1 MTVQAPLLSKPFCLV
16 YDIDILMCYRFF
28 HNTGAVTGVFLIV
41 GLAAATICLWIFFFI
56 RRRRRRRRIEHASE
70 VSATL
75 AAAGYNRAPIDDEDL
90 GPGPGMRQRFG
101 SFSSQPTISTPIT
114 DEERAVDPTVPTAN
128 LYDPYAEFGRPVAG
142 SGYMP
147 ARSESPSLYSRD
159 RRAEGSSYTS
169 GGSRPGGSHVPLH
182 STGSADQLLSGGIP
196 PHAIP
201 EPFPISSPMVPPRNP
216 KRQEVQSQ
224 DSSNVSGSQNP
235 FDQPPPDYRGRGVAG
250 GDQKR

>member
-1 MTVQAPLLSKPFCLV
+1 
-16 YDIDILMCYRFF
+16 MCYRFF
-28 HNTGAVTGVFLIV
+28 HNTGAVAGVFLIV

-56 RRRRRRRRIEHASE
+56 RRRRRRRRIDHASE

-101 SFSSQPTISTPIT
+101 SFSSHPTISTPIT
-114 DEERAVDPTVPTAN
+114 DEERAGEAPGPTN
-128 LYDPYAEFGRPVAG
+128 LYDPYAEYGRPVAG
-142 SGYMP
+142 SGYIP

-159 RRAEGSSYTS
+159 RRAEGSYTS
-169 GGSRPGGSHVPLH
+169 GGSRPGGGSHVPQH

-201 EPFPISSPMVPPRNP
+201 EPFPLSSPMVPPRNP
-216 KRQEVQSQ
+216 KRQEALSQ
-224 DSSNVSGSQNP
+224 DSSDVSGSQNP
-235 FDQPPPDYRGRGVAG
+235 FDVPPPDYRGRGVAG
-250 GDQKR
+250 GRDQKR